1 MLERLQ
7 ISLNIS
13 TKDKYLYSRLNDK
26 CNDAFGFIFAFTNS
40 FAPILGSV
48 IEENVGPQVTCD
60 IHWCFFVFYGVIIFT
75 FNCGPNF
82 RKENQEFQA
91 KLAELKPEFEA
102 IQVEKR
108 ASLAE
113 KHSKV
118 VEGADAN
125 EEHEFVEAARPKGNT
140 ANWGPRNEFN
150 KDDDLKKSFKE

>member
-1 MLERLQ
+1 
-7 ISLNIS
+7 
-13 TKDKYLYSRLNDK
+13 
-26 CNDAFGFIFAFTNS
+26 
-40 FAPILGSV
+40 
-48 IEENVGPQVTCD
+48 
-60 IHWCFFVFYGVIIFT
+60 
-75 FNCGPNF
+75 
-82 RKENQEFQA
+82 
-91 KLAELKPEFEA
+91 LKPEFEA